1 MSFYSGFFVIGIVL
15 VTLLVT
21 GQLTECPEQ
30 RGCSTYTI
38 AWMDNV
44 LYTDS
49 IQITKVY
56 LTWLNQIT

>member
-1 MSFYSGFFVIGIVL
+1 MEVGNDSFYSGFFVIGIVL

-49 IQITKVY
+49 I
-56 LTWLNQIT
+56 